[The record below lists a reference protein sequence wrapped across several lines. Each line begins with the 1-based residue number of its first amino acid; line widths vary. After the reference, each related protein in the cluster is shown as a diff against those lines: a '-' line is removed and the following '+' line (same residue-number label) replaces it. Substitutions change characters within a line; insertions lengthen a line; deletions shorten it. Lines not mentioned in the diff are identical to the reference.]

1 MVGGGV
7 ISKQKPVRS
16 QKLRK
21 SAEGQ
26 ECTVRLP
33 GVCNWN
39 PETSVLAHLPD
50 GEGKMGGKGS
60 DIHAVI
66 ACSDCHAAIDG
77 RMKTDLPSVVIFK
90 AQRDALART
99 HRLWIELG
107 FLEVK

>member
-1 MVGGGV
+1 MLN
-7 ISKQKPVRS
+7 KQKPVRS

-39 PETSVLAHLPD
+39 PDTSVLAHLPD

-66 ACSDCHAAIDG
+66 ACSDCHDVLDM
-77 RMKTDLPSVVIFK
+77 RVKTDLPSSVIFK

-99 HRLWIELG
+99 HQFWIEIGL
-107 FLEVK
+107 LEVK